1 MVSKMN
7 IWPSPE
13 YIDQYMPNNFRPN
26 YFRPNY
32 ALTSIILDCTE
43 IKVQQASIN

>member
-26 YFRPNY
+26 Y